1 METKLLCSWV
11 LILGIT
17 LGPSCGESRDVG
29 RSTAAVPLGMQEN
42 SASYIFTQSNAS
54 DQLAIDYLEV
64 ERKRNPK
71 LNEVWK
77 CALERMGGIRP
88 PDGLRRE
95 HLLAVYAYTDSICNN
110 FHSDFNS
117 AVRMDGAGD
126 SVYAAKFPF
135 KSVHYLLSVALA
147 RLREIAGKA
156 PGTTYRG
163 MSRPVIL
170 PKEPKMIFGS
180 FTSSSLDRSIAK
192 KYGNQTFFEIKSQF
206 GVAIHEYSGKR
217 EEKEVLIPPFEE
229 FEITRSLNNN
239 GKVTVFL
246 KGVGSKGVGVKVER
260 GAGGEMR
267 VVRSSGA
274 TFSASLCLLALLLHI
289 CA

>member
-1 METKLLCSWV
+1 
-11 LILGIT
+11 
-17 LGPSCGESRDVG
+17 
-29 RSTAAVPLGMQEN
+29 
-42 SASYIFTQSNAS
+42 
-54 DQLAIDYLEV
+54 
-64 ERKRNPK
+64 
-71 LNEVWK
+71 
-77 CALERMGGIRP
+77 MGGIRP

-95 HLLAVYAYTDSICNN
+95 HLLAVYAYTDSVSNKFYEEFNN
-110 FHSDFNS
+110 
-117 AVRMDGAGD
+117 AVRMDGADD

-135 KSVHYLLSVALA
+135 KSVHYLLSVAVA

-163 MSRPVIL
+163 ITRPVIL

-192 KYGNQTFFEIKSQF
+192 KYGDQTFFEIKSQF
-206 GVAIHEYSGKR
+206 GVAIHQYSRKPA
-217 EEKEVLIPPFEE
+217 EQEVLIPPFEE
-229 FEITRSLNNN
+229 FEITRSLNSK
-239 GKVTVFL
+239 GKDTVFL
-246 KGVGSKGVGVKVER
+246 KGVGSKGVRVKVER

-274 TFSASLCLLALLLHI
+274 TFSASLCLLALLVHI

>member
-17 LGPSCGESRDVG
+17 LGPSCVESRDVG
-29 RSTAAVPLGMQEN
+29 SSTAAIPLGMQGN
-42 SASYIFTQSNAS
+42 SASYNFTQSNAS

-64 ERKRNPK
+64 ERKRNSI
-71 LNEVWK
+71 LNEVWE
-77 CALERMGGIRP
+77 CALKGMRDIRP

-95 HLLAVYAYTDSICNN
+95 HLLAVYAYTDSKCNN
-110 FHSDFNS
+110 FYSVFNA
-117 AVRMDGAGD
+117 AVRMDGADD

-147 RLREIAGKA
+147 RLREMAGRA

-170 PKEPKMIFGS
+170 PKEPKMRFGH
-180 FTSSSLDRSIAK
+180 FASSSLDKNIAK
-192 KYGNQTFFEIKSQF
+192 KYGNQTLFEIKSQF
-206 GVAIHEYSGKR
+206 GAAIYMYSR
-217 EEKEVLIPPFEE
+217 QPTEQEVLIPPFEE
-229 FEITRSLNNN
+229 FEVTHSSNSN
-239 GKVTVFL
+239 GKVSVSL
-246 KGVGSKGVGVKVER
+246 KGVESKGIRVKVER

-274 TFSASLCLLALLLHI
+274 TFSAGLCLLALLVHI